1 MKAIRILFKSFFV
14 MLTASAVLIFS
25 GIIYLQNTVCDQY
38 KIKKGDSLSIESFI
52 PIDATYTGSALAE
65 ASNQRSIGES
75 LSVDLK
81 AFGIIP
87 ISKIDVEVVDELYV
101 AVLGEPFGM
110 KIYTNGVMVTSLSE
124 VATENGNVKPA
135 KNAGIKLGDYILSV
149 NGKGVTTNEDLSAIV
164 ENSKGERLK
173 FEVLRGNTVII
184 ISFCPVKSS
193 ETNTYKIGLWVKDS
207 SAGIGTLTFY
217 SPSSDII
224 CGLGHGICEEETGEL
239 INIKSG
245 TIVSADIIS
254 SEKGEVGKP
263 GKLNGRIGFQTLGI
277 ISKNCQNGVYSK
289 LTGEITF
296 SKLTEIALKQEVK
309 SGKGQIICTVDDNG
323 PKAYDCV
330 IEVRSS
336 AYHSKTQNLLVTVT
350 DEALLEKTGGIVQG
364 MSGSPILQ
372 NGKLVGAVT
381 HVLIDNPTMGYGI
394 FAENMLETVQEISAD
409 SVDKAS

>member
-52 PIDATYTGSALAE
+52 PIDATYNGSALAE

-193 ETNTYKIGLWVKDS
+193 ETNTY
-207 SAGIGTLTFY
+207 
-217 SPSSDII
+217 
-224 CGLGHGICEEETGEL
+224 
-239 INIKSG
+239 
-245 TIVSADIIS
+245 
-254 SEKGEVGKP
+254 
-263 GKLNGRIGFQTLGI
+263 
-277 ISKNCQNGVYSK
+277 
-289 LTGEITF
+289 
-296 SKLTEIALKQEVK
+296 
-309 SGKGQIICTVDDNG
+309 
-323 PKAYDCV
+323 
-330 IEVRSS
+330 
-336 AYHSKTQNLLVTVT
+336 
-350 DEALLEKTGGIVQG
+350 
-364 MSGSPILQ
+364 
-372 NGKLVGAVT
+372 
-381 HVLIDNPTMGYGI
+381 
-394 FAENMLETVQEISAD
+394 
-409 SVDKAS
+409 